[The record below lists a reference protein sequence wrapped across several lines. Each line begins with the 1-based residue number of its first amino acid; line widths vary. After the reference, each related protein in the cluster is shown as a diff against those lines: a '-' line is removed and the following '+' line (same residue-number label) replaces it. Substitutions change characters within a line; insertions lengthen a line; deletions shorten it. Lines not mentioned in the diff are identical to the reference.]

1 MSTKPIIFSDTRGD
15 AEKFDP
21 RLHAG
26 NLDPSRVPGYSE
38 IVKAND
44 IARADPLIFR
54 EKTGMTQ
61 EEAYAKIGAKP
72 QELAVELAWL
82 RISGPGG
89 AESHSAAR
97 ELDRAVY
104 QEGFRLCS
112 KEDLE
117 GHGYGFPPAAR
128 PAEDGT
134 IRRGPDTALYIRSGE
149 VARKWEQYLAEETAR
164 LEGAAM
170 PHTLTEGDYASETF
184 EETQRETVE
193 VTH

>member
-38 IVKAND
+38 IIQAND
-44 IARADPLIFR
+44 IARADPPEFR
-54 EKTGMTQ
+54 DKTGQTQ
-61 EEAYAKIGAKP
+61 EEAYAKLGTKP
-72 QELAVELAWL
+72 QELDVELAWL
-82 RISGPGG
+82 RITGPGG

-97 ELDRAVY
+97 ELDKATY

-112 KEDLE
+112 KEDLD

-134 IRRGPDTALYIRSGE
+134 IRRGADTALYIRSGE

-164 LEGAAM
+164 LEGASL
-170 PHTLTEGDYASETF
+170 PHALNADGYSVETI
-184 EETQRETVE
+184 EETEHKTVE